1 MAPVCRLIL
10 LLLVLLAFPTAFAER
25 SFAFAPQQANAR
37 GVALMQE
44 GQYGQALEPLLQALE
59 ALPDN
64 AVIRRNLAECYLG
77 LGMQHLEA
85 RRLAEAEKALQAGK
99 DYAHDDA
106 RFWLYRGYALLSQGD
121 FGAAE
126 GELLEALAMDE
137 ANPAGHQLLGQLYYD
152 TGRLHR
158 AIESWQRALELMP
171 ENAEVAAQL
180 RKARRELPVETAM
193 TRDYGLNFTISYDG
207 QAHGEVG
214 SRVLEVLEDAYREIG
229 YDLNFYPE
237 TQVPVLLYANRDF
250 AELTHSPDWA
260 GGLYD
265 GKIRIPIGGVTGM
278 NKNLRALLYH
288 EYVHVAVR
296 FLANGRCPVWF
307 NEGLAEIAERRHYDP
322 PLEILAAAAR
332 EGKLL
337 PFDRLEKSF
346 AGLSREEALLAY
358 EQAYSMAKYLVEQ
371 FQWYKV
377 TDLLVALGK
386 GDSMADAVKS
396 VLGEYGLTYA
406 SLENDW
412 RAQLGEI
419 H

>member
-1 MAPVCRLIL
+1 MVPVYRLIL
-10 LLLVLLAFPTAFAER
+10 PLLIFMAFPAVFAEH

-37 GVALMQE
+37 GVGLMQK
-44 GQYGQALEPLLQALE
+44 GQFAQALEPLFQALE

-85 RRLAEAEKALQAGK
+85 RRFLEAEKALQSGK
-99 DYAHDDA
+99 NYAYDDA
-106 RFWLYRGYALLSQGD
+106 RFWLYRGYAFLRQGD
-121 FGAAE
+121 YGAAE
-126 GELLEALAMDE
+126 GELLEALSMDE
-137 ANPAGHQLLGQLYYD
+137 ANPAGHQLLGQLYYE

-158 AIESWQRALELMP
+158 AIESWQRTLELTP
-171 ENAEVAAQL
+171 ENAEVVALLQ
-180 RKARRELPVETAM
+180 KARRELSVETAM

-214 SRVLEVLEDAYREIG
+214 SQVLEVLEDAYREIG

-237 TQVPVLLYANRDF
+237 TQVPVLLYATQDF
-250 AELTHSPDWA
+250 AELTNSPDWA

-278 NKNLRALLYH
+278 NNNLRALLYH

-322 PLEILAAAAR
+322 PLEILATAAR

-337 PFDRLEKSF
+337 PFGRLEKSF
-346 AGLSREEALLAY
+346 ASLSREEALLAY
-358 EQAYSMAKYLVEQ
+358 EQSYSMVKYLVDQ
-371 FQWYKV
+371 YQWYKV
-377 TDLLVALGK
+377 TDLLNALGE
-386 GDSMADAVKS
+386 GDTMAEAVES
-396 VLGEYGLTYA
+396 VLGEYGLTHA
-406 SLENDW
+406 SLEKAW
-412 RAQLGEI
+412 RAQLGAI